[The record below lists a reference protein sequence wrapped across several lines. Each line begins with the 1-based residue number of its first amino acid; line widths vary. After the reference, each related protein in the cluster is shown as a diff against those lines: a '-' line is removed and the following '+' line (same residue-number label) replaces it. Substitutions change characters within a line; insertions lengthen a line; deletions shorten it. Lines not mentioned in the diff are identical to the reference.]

1 MSAVTS
7 ARLRWPGALAQ
18 VDWRGHNVWTWAL
31 FLVLFPVLLCLY
43 VLGKIESLHIEH
55 LPVRSVSFSPDG
67 RRLVSGCSGVKLGWD
82 ASLDEKQRD
91 VVGLWTVGA
100 WGWCLATFKVSCGHP
115 WLAGSE
121 AAN

>member
-18 VDWRGHNVWTWAL
+18 VDWRGHNVWLWVL
-31 FLVLFPVLLCLY
+31 FLVFFPVLLCFY
-43 VLGKIESLHIEH
+43 VLGKIESLHLEH
-55 LPVRSVSFSPDG
+55 FPVRSVSFSPDG
-67 RRLVSGCSGVKLGWD
+67 RRLVSGSKGLKLG
-82 ASLDEKQRD
+82 LNGFEERD

-121 AAN
+121 PAN